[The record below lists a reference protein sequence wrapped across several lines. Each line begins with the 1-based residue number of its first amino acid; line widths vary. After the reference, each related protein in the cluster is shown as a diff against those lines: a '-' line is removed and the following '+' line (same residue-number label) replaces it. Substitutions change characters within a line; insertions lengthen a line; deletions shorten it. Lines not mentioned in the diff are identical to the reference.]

1 MENKIRKAIDAC
13 IAKIDDAIERVL
25 SKHCDLEELKSLL
38 SDESNLYN
46 EDGTLKD
53 EYEHKLASIESSLK
67 KEEQE
72 IAPVLTED
80 GPLTEKEAMD
90 YVLRLQK
97 DKDELMKKYDEA
109 AEAEDFDPEKW
120 MKDIV
125 GEEGMK
131 QVDSFES
138 ERIKELFKSE

>member
-1 MENKIRKAIDAC
+1 
-13 IAKIDDAIERVL
+13 
-25 SKHCDLEELKSLL
+25 
-38 SDESNLYN
+38 
-46 EDGTLKD
+46 
-53 EYEHKLASIESSLK
+53 
-67 KEEQE
+67 
-72 IAPVLTED
+72 
-80 GPLTEKEAMD
+80 
-90 YVLRLQK
+90 
-97 DKDELMKKYDEA
+97 MKKYDEA